1 MPWRLLWSAYPA
13 YGVRFDFGRVRTIL
27 RLCLTWLANS
37 TSGRQRLEPR
47 KLMDLAQ
54 VPCIR
59 EVNAIHPT
67 FAKELGL
74 PIRPT
79 DVEAQKIDGTTLDT
93 HRVVIAAFPV
103 TDKANR
109 VRFFERPS

>member
-1 MPWRLLWSAYPA
+1 
-13 YGVRFDFGRVRTIL
+13 
-27 RLCLTWLANS
+27 
-37 TSGRQRLEPR
+37 
-47 KLMDLAQ
+47 MDLER

-59 EVNAIHPT
+59 YPTTFREKSVSALLDSRSEDNAIYPT

-79 DVEAQKIDGTTLDT
+79 DVEAQKIDGTTPDT
-93 HRVVIAAFPV
+93 YGIVVAAFLV

>member
-1 MPWRLLWSAYPA
+1 MDGAPEA
-13 YGVRFDFGRVRTIL
+13 T
-27 RLCLTWLANS
+27 
-37 TSGRQRLEPR
+37 LER
-47 KLMDLAQ
+47 I
-54 VPCIR
+54 PCIR
-59 EVNAIHPT
+59 KVNTIHPT
-67 FAKELGL
+67 FAKQLGL

-109 VRFFERPS
+109 VKFFERPS

>member
-1 MPWRLLWSAYPA
+1 
-13 YGVRFDFGRVRTIL
+13 
-27 RLCLTWLANS
+27 
-37 TSGRQRLEPR
+37 
-47 KLMDLAQ
+47 MDLAQ

-109 VRFFERPS
+109 VRFFKRPSWWLMLVRKDVDSYTLNGVRV

>member
-1 MPWRLLWSAYPA
+1 M
-13 YGVRFDFGRVRTIL
+13 
-27 RLCLTWLANS
+27 
-37 TSGRQRLEPR
+37 SGKQRLEPR
-47 KLMDLAQ
+47 KLIDLAQ
-54 VPCIR
+54 VPCIH
-59 EVNAIHPT
+59 EVNAIHIT

-79 DVEAQKIDGTTLDT
+79 DVEVQKIDGTMLDT
-93 HRVVIAAFPV
+93 HKVVIAAFPV